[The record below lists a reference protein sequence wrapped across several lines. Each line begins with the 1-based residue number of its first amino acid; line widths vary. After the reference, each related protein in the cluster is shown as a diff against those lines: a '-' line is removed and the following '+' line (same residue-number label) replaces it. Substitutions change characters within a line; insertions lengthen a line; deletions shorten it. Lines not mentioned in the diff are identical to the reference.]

1 MPLYYSHNGPG
12 YRIAIWRIT
21 EDAEFFNQQFLS
33 AEITNESKQ
42 LQWLATRH
50 LVNELAGRNCEVLKD
65 EFGKPFIKGSTQK
78 ISITHTAL
86 FAGVILS
93 DKQDVGIDLEMI
105 TPKVDRIAHKFLY
118 PEELASIKADEKI
131 EKLILYW
138 SAKEALYKLHGRRQL
153 EFKSQLL
160 IQPFNLQ
167 LKGTLSAAIKA
178 SDMNVQD
185 LPLHYEFFEDHV
197 LTYVSLT

>member
-1 MPLYYSHNGPG
+1 MPLYYSHNGPD
-12 YRIAIWRIT
+12 YRLAIWRIT

-33 AEITNESKQ
+33 AEITNERKQ

-50 LVNELAGRNCEVLKD
+50 LVNELAGHNCEVLKD
-65 EFGKPFIKGSTQK
+65 TYGKPYIKNSSQR

-93 DKQDVGIDLEMI
+93 DKQEVGIDLEMI
-105 TPKVDRIAHKFLY
+105 TPKVERIAHKFLY
-118 PEELASIKADEKI
+118 EEELQAIQPDEKI

-160 IQPFNLQ
+160 IQPFQLQ
-167 LKGTLSAAIKA
+167 LKGVLSAAIKA

-197 LTYVSLT
+197 LTYVSLI